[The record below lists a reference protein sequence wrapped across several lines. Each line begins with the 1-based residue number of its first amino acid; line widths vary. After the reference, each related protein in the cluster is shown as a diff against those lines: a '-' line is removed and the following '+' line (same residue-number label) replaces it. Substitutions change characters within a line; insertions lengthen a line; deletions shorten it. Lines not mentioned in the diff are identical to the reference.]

1 MRLNCNQH
9 CNVLFSDNIRNGLVT
24 QGACLTA
31 SEQTASIEQDEL
43 LHKKICKECNNTNKH
58 NEHGHPQ
65 LMSFCKEDPSVFKV
79 PLTWQQFKL
88 ELEQLLKQCKHCFDN
103 WKKSGNHGTFNDNKD
118 KKENNQAMPFPFED
132 FAGTNASLR
141 CLHEFVH
148 QLSNVIEKAI
158 RHLPQ
163 GAFQESIGD
172 KESCTTPC
180 PSSLAQKKR
189 MQAVK
194 QENVQMLIKCLNV
207 EKREE
212 ALADRLAACLDHR
225 LMIYRRALDKAE
237 DRCMELLREAR
248 KRKKLTPGPVN
259 LRFKKHL
266 NCVEEAIR
274 TGVHPKPKMGD
285 DDSDNSSVDSLDSI
299 FVQV

>member
-1 MRLNCNQH
+1 MKQ
-9 CNVLFSDNIRNGLVT
+9 
-24 QGACLTA
+24 
-31 SEQTASIEQDEL
+31 
-43 LHKKICKECNNTNKH
+43 CNN
-58 NEHGHPQ
+58 
-65 LMSFCKEDPSVFKV
+65 
-79 PLTWQQFKL
+79 
-88 ELEQLLKQCKHCFDN
+88 CFDN
-103 WKKSGNHGTFNDNKD
+103 WKKSGNHGAFNDNKD
-118 KKENNQAMPFPFED
+118 NKENNQAMPFPFAD

-148 QLSNVIEKAI
+148 QFYNVIEKAI

-212 ALADRLAACLDHR
+212 ALAD
-225 LMIYRRALDKAE
+225 
-237 DRCMELLREAR
+237 
-248 KRKKLTPGPVN
+248 
-259 LRFKKHL
+259 
-266 NCVEEAIR
+266 
-274 TGVHPKPKMGD
+274 
-285 DDSDNSSVDSLDSI
+285 
-299 FVQV
+299 

>member
-1 MRLNCNQH
+1 
-9 CNVLFSDNIRNGLVT
+9 
-24 QGACLTA
+24 
-31 SEQTASIEQDEL
+31 
-43 LHKKICKECNNTNKH
+43 
-58 NEHGHPQ
+58 
-65 LMSFCKEDPSVFKV
+65 
-79 PLTWQQFKL
+79 
-88 ELEQLLKQCKHCFDN
+88 
-103 WKKSGNHGTFNDNKD
+103 
-118 KKENNQAMPFPFED
+118 MPFPFED

-148 QLSNVIEKAI
+148 QFSNVIEKAI

-180 PSSLAQKKR
+180 PSSLAQKKC

-248 KRKKLTPGPVN
+248 KRK
-259 LRFKKHL
+259 
-266 NCVEEAIR
+266 
-274 TGVHPKPKMGD
+274 
-285 DDSDNSSVDSLDSI
+285 SSPLGQSI
-299 FVQV
+299 